1 MLASSKDL
9 IISPP
14 QLSEKPP
21 RRINIGPGILYT
33 KCIQN
38 FLTYSRKA
46 LSATDK
52 STNLNLIFVPGVFCI
67 NLS

>member
-1 MLASSKDL
+1 MLATSKDL
-9 IISPP
+9 IMSPP

-21 RRINIGPGILYT
+21 KRTNIGPGILYI

-46 LSATDK
+46 LSATDR
-52 STNLNLIFVPGVFCI
+52 STNLNLIFVPGVFCT